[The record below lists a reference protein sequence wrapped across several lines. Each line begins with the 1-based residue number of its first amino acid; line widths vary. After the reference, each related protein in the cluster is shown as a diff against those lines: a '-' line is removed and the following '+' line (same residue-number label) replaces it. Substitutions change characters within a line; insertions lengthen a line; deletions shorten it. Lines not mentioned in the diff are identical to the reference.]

1 MTEEDS
7 TLDRSLVS
15 PGDRLQARFRKNT
28 SAEIIQRRVIESETR
43 SLVQTLEDLE
53 ASGEV
58 PRAAALILG
67 ARRRFIQGVGK
78 SAAYAQLLTTDLSAT
93 LSNVFLI
100 DGRSLNELAVLS
112 DVRPTDVL
120 VVFSMRRYRT
130 ESHKLAKLFQES
142 GGEVI
147 VVTDSAEAPLAQF
160 ATCLIRVQTG
170 SASYADS
177 PTAAAAVCHLLSTLT
192 TASAKGARRRLQVRD
207 QISRDLDIYL
217 PESSVPETSVPAT
230 SEPGTGTSDQERAE

>member
-1 MTEEDS
+1 MADETD
-7 TLDRSLVS
+7 LDRSLVS

-28 SAEIIQRRVIESETR
+28 SAEIIQRRVIESEIR
-43 SLVQTLEDLE
+43 SLGRSLEELE
-53 ASGEV
+53 ASGAV
-58 PRAAALILG
+58 PAAAALMLG

-78 SAAYAQLLTTDLSAT
+78 SAAYAQLLTADLSAT

-130 ESHKLAKLFQES
+130 ESHNLAKLFRDS
-142 GGEVI
+142 GGEV
-147 VVTDSAEAPLAQF
+147 VVITDSEQAPLAQF
-160 ATCLIRVQTG
+160 ATCLITVQTA

-207 QISRDLDIYL
+207 QISSALDIYL
-217 PESSVPETSVPAT
+217 PEAT
-230 SEPGTGTSDQERAE
+230 QEQAQ

>member
-1 MTEEDS
+1 MSKATDDTENRE
-7 TLDRSLVS
+7 LVS

-28 SAEIIQRRVIESETR
+28 SAEIIQRRVIESELGSLAR
-43 SLVQTLEDLE
+43 SLEDLE
-53 ASGEV
+53 ASGAV
-58 PRAAALILG
+58 PAAAALMLG
-67 ARRRFIQGVGK
+67 ARRRFVQGVGK

-120 VVFSMRRYRT
+120 VVFSMRRYRA
-130 ESHKLAKLFQES
+130 ESHRIAKLFTEL
-142 GGEVI
+142 GGKVI
-147 VVTDSAEAPLAQF
+147 VVTDSPDAPLAEF
-160 ATCLIRVQTG
+160 ADCLITVQTG

-177 PTAAAAVCHLLSTLT
+177 PTAVAAVCHLLSTLT

-207 QISRDLDIYL
+207 QISSDLDIYL
-217 PESSVPETSVPAT
+217 PEADR
-230 SEPGTGTSDQERAE
+230 GAE